1 MCLPATH
8 THTSG
13 SHQPSG
19 DLSARHTVTWGQRA
33 LSPRRE
39 PGAGAQ
45 NWSPEPQ
52 WLPPATLCLRWN
64 ATPLLC
70 LIRSKYSQD
79 TSPPLPGSLAT
90 QLTPCPWGPSFRI
103 QANSLHRV
111 TYCFNIFSNF
121 QGVKKK
127 KQILHDSCLEI
138 QQYWPRDCLGGPAV
152 KTPPSKSQNVE
163 FHAQSENQDHGWP
176 GATKSWHSKKKINQN
191 KTLMPT

>member
-1 MCLPATH
+1 MQRKELQGSAPSVVCLPATH

-19 DLSARHTVTWGQRA
+19 DLSARHTVTWGQWA

-79 TSPPLPGSLAT
+79 TSPPSPGSLAT

-111 TYCFNIFSNF
+111 TSCFNIFSNF

-127 KQILHDSCLEI
+127 ETNLTWFLSWNSTILT
-138 QQYWPRDCLGGPAV
+138 LGL
-152 KTPPSKSQNVE
+152 
-163 FHAQSENQDHGWP
+163 
-176 GATKSWHSKKKINQN
+176 SWWSSG
-191 KTLMPT
+191 